1 MSNIYSYMFYGPL
14 RVIINLIN
22 PQIHFI
28 SDLAAQNVYFE
39 SRQLLLTPAITFQ
52 PRFGASKLLIRPET
66 GVKSLAD
73 FHLPFFFAIN
83 FILK

>member
-39 SRQLLLTPAITFQ
+39 SRQLLLTPAITFH
-52 PRFGASKLLIRPET
+52 PRFGA
-66 GVKSLAD
+66 
-73 FHLPFFFAIN
+73 
-83 FILK
+83 